1 MSHAPSYNGT
11 PAFKSENNIN
21 KVKNKCI
28 SFFSGA
34 SPLNIDLYEKRS
46 RKLLSKMV
54 SIRIQY
60 FQVLRE
66 NLKAGN
72 LVRDFSLGMDFYC
85 KNNSELLWTR
95 SEIQLKSSCTI

>member
-1 MSHAPSYNGT
+1 MG
-11 PAFKSENNIN
+11 
-21 KVKNKCI
+21 
-28 SFFSGA
+28 
-34 SPLNIDLYEKRS
+34 
-46 RKLLSKMV
+46 